1 MEEVSGNITISMDI
15 YEANTLVLHVNNY
28 KALVFKK
35 ILKDLYKYDLQQVNT
50 KQLICYIELYLAR
63 FNLTTGILSTL
74 SDPDHKA
81 HTTSGHNMTSKV
93 IFRSSP
99 IKYSNIDLSPN
110 ELLIISNSVLISL
123 RSYL

>member
-50 KQLICYIELYLAR
+50 KQLIC
-63 FNLTTGILSTL
+63 
-74 SDPDHKA
+74 
-81 HTTSGHNMTSKV
+81 
-93 IFRSSP
+93 
-99 IKYSNIDLSPN
+99 
-110 ELLIISNSVLISL
+110 
-123 RSYL
+123 